1 MFCDPRAELAL
12 AIHRKTDNGND
23 IVDFLKD
30 VLHDNVPDVRLNHQ
44 LQAARML
51 TKHGHFPD
59 AELFI
64 QRHSGKRG
72 PGKSRRERKELSE
85 FDAALKKVILAE
97 ITPASTAQW
106 LIDVMQGRTPAIETG
121 IDTFKAHHR
130 MRAVREILSRAYDRD
145 YDYTRTT
152 QAEVRVPTQADA
164 DAGAPE
170 DRPRASE
177 GESGESENPEHPIH
191 PDSDEE
197 EAKVQEILAKI
208 DKVVAEADPSKYE
221 EEESSDR
228 QIDYSMWEIIDSL
241 PKPEIS
247 EEHARIG
254 AALFHEAVNKRRL
267 WRESKVKI
275 PTRKDY
281 DNYDDG

>member
-97 ITPASTAQW
+97 ISPASTAQW

-152 QAEVRVPTQADA
+152 QAEVRVPTQTDA
-164 DAGAPE
+164 DSSVALDTEPTEQATE
-170 DRPRASE
+170 DTDVASR
-177 GESGESENPEHPIH
+177 NAYTP
-191 PDSDEE
+191 EE
-197 EAKVQEILAKI
+197 EARIQEVLDRIKKI
-208 DKVVAEADPSKYE
+208 AEEADPSEYE
-221 EEESSDR
+221 EEESSGR
-228 QIDYSMWEIIDSL
+228 QIDYSMWDIIDSL
-241 PKPEIS
+241 PEPEIT

-254 AALFHEAVNKRRL
+254 AALFYEAVEKQRL
-267 WRESKVKI
+267 WRESNVKV
-275 PTRKDY
+275 PTQKDHY
-281 DNYDDG
+281 NYDDG

>member
-12 AIHRKTDNGND
+12 AIHRKTDNGNK
-23 IVDFLKD
+23 IVDFLND
-30 VLHDNVPDVRLNHQ
+30 VLDQNIPDVRLNHQ

-51 TKHGHFPD
+51 TKHGRFPD

-72 PGKSRRERKELSE
+72 PGKTRRERKELSE
-85 FDAALKKVILAE
+85 FDAALKKVIFAE
-97 ITPASTAQW
+97 ISPASTAQW

-121 IDTFKAHHR
+121 IDTFKPHHR
-130 MRAVREILSRAYDRD
+130 MRAVREILARAYDRD

-152 QAEVRVPTQADA
+152 QADVRVPDQTDA
-164 DAGAPE
+164 DSSVALDTEPTEQATE
-170 DRPRASE
+170 DADVAS
-177 GESGESENPEHPIH
+177 GNAYTP
-191 PDSDEE
+191 EE
-197 EAKVQEILAKI
+197 EARIQEVLDRIKKI
-208 DKVVAEADPSKYE
+208 AEEADLSEYE

-228 QIDYSMWEIIDSL
+228 QIDYSMWDIIDSL
-241 PKPEIS
+241 PEPEIS

-254 AALFHEAVNKRRL
+254 AALFYEAVEKQRL
-267 WRESKVKI
+267 WRESNVKV
-275 PTRKDY
+275 PTQKDH